1 MKEIGI
7 VKKTTK
13 EIASVEI
20 NKKEE
25 CSKCGMC
32 MFPKNAKS
40 IEVIAINE
48 VGAIKDDQVIV
59 EIKDKGKMLG
69 MALVFVVPLLLLCL
83 AIGLN
88 YAFIKNELIMLAMGV
103 GAVLVWYVILA
114 FIDKRLKTTKKY
126 GTEIIQILKKE
137 K

>member
-32 MFPKNAKS
+32 MFPRT
-40 IEVIAINE
+40 
-48 VGAIKDDQVIV
+48 QR
-59 EIKDKGKMLG
+59 
-69 MALVFVVPLLLLCL
+69 AL
-83 AIGLN
+83 
-88 YAFIKNELIMLAMGV
+88 K
-103 GAVLVWYVILA
+103 
-114 FIDKRLKTTKKY
+114 
-126 GTEIIQILKKE
+126 
-137 K
+137 

>member
-7 VKKTTK
+7 VKKTAQET
-13 EIASVEI
+13 ASVEI

-32 MFPKNAKS
+32 MFPKNARS
-40 IEVIAINE
+40 MEVIAINE
-48 VGAIKDDQVIV
+48 IGAKEEDQVIV

-69 MALVFVVPLLLLCL
+69 MTLVFVVPLLLLCL

-88 YAFIKNELIMLAMGV
+88 YFFIKNELIVLIMGV
-103 GAVLVWYVILA
+103 GAVVLWYVILS
-114 FIDKRLKTTKKY
+114 FIDKKLKTTKKY